1 MLQHGA
7 GADIFTA
14 NMYLAE
20 DRVSQLDVWN
30 PFGYG

>member
-1 MLQHGA
+1 MSLQHGA

-20 DRVSQLDVWN
+20 DRVSVIYRWASLI
-30 PFGYG
+30 